1 MTTGAPHRVGAACPG
16 VPGPPLRLYATLV
29 LIALAR
35 GPSNDTGSVHMKM
48 RVGVGMGPRV
58 RVVGREG
65 QVLDEMCSSGP
76 GRGAPLDSLPRV
88 DLGARDGQSV
98 FE

>member
-1 MTTGAPHRVGAACPG
+1 
-16 VPGPPLRLYATLV
+16 
-29 LIALAR
+29 
-35 GPSNDTGSVHMKM
+35 MKM

>member
-1 MTTGAPHRVGAACPG
+1 MLHAALLG
-16 VPGPPLRLYATLV
+16 PLRLYTILV
-29 LIALAR
+29 FIALAR
-35 GPSNDTGSVHMKM
+35 GPSNDAGACNMKM
-48 RVGVGMGPRV
+48 RVGVGMGPHV